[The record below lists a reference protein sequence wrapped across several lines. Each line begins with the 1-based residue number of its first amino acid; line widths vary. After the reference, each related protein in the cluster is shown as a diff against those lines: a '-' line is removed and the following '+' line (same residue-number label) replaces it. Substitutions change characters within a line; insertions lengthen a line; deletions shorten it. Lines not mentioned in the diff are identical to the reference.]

1 MTSNNNEKD
10 INPPLSLEYG
20 CCTPEIKTVDRNIHL
35 ELPLKS
41 LVNRLEDL
49 KLASHKVE
57 ELDKIISEQE
67 WIIKQSRYNSHLS
80 LSYIGM
86 FTTSLVMFILSY
98 CCCCKCNKR
107 FPNFSKW

>member
-67 WIIKQSRYNSHLS
+67 WKIKQSRYDSHLS
-80 LSYIGM
+80 VIYRYDYHQPCY
-86 FTTSLVMFILSY
+86 VHPILLLLLQM
-98 CCCCKCNKR
+98 
-107 FPNFSKW
+107 